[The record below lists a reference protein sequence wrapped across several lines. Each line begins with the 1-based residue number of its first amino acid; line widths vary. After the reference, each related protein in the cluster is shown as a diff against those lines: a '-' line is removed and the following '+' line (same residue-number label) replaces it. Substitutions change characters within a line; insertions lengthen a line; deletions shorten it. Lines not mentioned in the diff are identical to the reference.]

1 MFCLGASDIS
11 AGRLDEMK
19 RSNQCHCVPW
29 TPNGGTDRRETAS
42 RMDGTGRAGQ
52 PEGANQWFMTPAS
65 DPAIS
70 IGWWRQLCDLLRNLS
85 FLAVLNV
92 ALLANEL
99 RCCDVM
105 TCKLATLSA

>member
-1 MFCLGASDIS
+1 MGE
-11 AGRLDEMK
+11 RQ
-19 RSNQCHCVPW
+19 RVVW
-29 TPNGGTDRRETAS
+29 TA
-42 RMDGTGRAGQ
+42 RAGL
-52 PEGANQWFMTPAS
+52 PEGANQWFMTTAS

-70 IGWWRQLCDLLRNLS
+70 IGWWRQACDLLRNLS

-105 TCKLATLSA
+105 TCQLASLSA